1 MSFNFAA
8 KNSKSALIA
17 SSLLVVYLLVLLV
30 VSPPSGPLVDSA
42 YYADIAQNLLHNGVF
57 SANFEST
64 VAPPVF
70 PYVLAGFMAVF
81 GNAWEKAFSVISAV
95 LLMASFYLLAR
106 EFFDS
111 KKSLF
116 LTGLFT
122 FVPIIFYLSMEL
134 LSDGIF
140 VTFTLLA
147 LKFYLKIIK
156 DKQANVINVLLLSL
170 FSVLAILT
178 RTVGMLLPV
187 IFTLHFAMSRLMSK
201 EKLFKIDSKAIAI
214 AVFAVICLA
223 SFTSW
228 SILVKSQ
235 GNQDASSSYLEKI
248 TNAPKEGQI
257 SFSVS
262 DFTKDQVSLNAPI
275 SFNLK
280 VPIFVA
286 YLFRLIAFLLIFI
299 SPVLLLI
306 GLWYLL
312 KLKSFNQQE
321 ILLLVFTVVI
331 CAFHVFWPLAF
342 SSRYIAPVAAPILIL
357 SALALEKVKNSKIV
371 ALAIIAFLLISSAV
385 IFVDVNYR
393 WNDARL
399 ASTLFSQSAPY
410 VTQTVPLNAKVF
422 VSGLAQSTASYY
434 FKRPAQI
441 LNENNIKDANY
452 VIISNYENTKE
463 LTLPTNLNKCNE
475 FSQSKYYLKIYSTTC
490 K

>member
-8 KNSKSALIA
+8 KNSKSALFA
-17 SSLLVVYLLVLLV
+17 SSLLVVYVLMLLV

-42 YYADIAQNLLHNGVF
+42 YYADIAQNLLHSGSF

-81 GNAWEKAFSVISAV
+81 GTAWEKAFSVVSAV

-106 EFFDS
+106 EFFES

-116 LTGLFT
+116 LTGLFA

-147 LKFYLKIIK
+147 LKFYLKTIK
-156 DKQANVINVLLLSL
+156 DKQTNVLNVALLSL

-187 IFTLHFAMSRLMSK
+187 IFGLHFTASRLMSK
-201 EKLFKIDSKAIAI
+201 EKLFKIDSKAITLAI
-214 AVFAVICLA
+214 FIVICLA
-223 SFTSW
+223 SFATW

-235 GNQDASSSYLEKI
+235 GNQDASSTYLDKI
-248 TNAPKEGQI
+248 TNAPREGQI

-262 DFTKDQVSLNAPI
+262 DFTKGQVSLNAPI

-280 VPIFVA
+280 VPIFIA
-286 YLFRLIAFLLIFI
+286 YLFRLIVFLLIFI
-299 SPVLLLI
+299 SPVLVI
-306 GLWYLL
+306 VSLWYIL
-312 KLKSFNQQE
+312 KLKSFNSQE
-321 ILLLVFTVVI
+321 ILLLIFTIVI

-342 SSRYIAPVAAPILIL
+342 SSRYIAPVVAPILIL
-357 SALALEKVKNSKIV
+357 SALALDKVKNTKIV
-371 ALAIIAFLLISSAV
+371 ALAVIAFLLISSAV

-393 WNDARL
+393 WKDAKT
-399 ASTLFSQSAPY
+399 ASALFSQSASY
-410 VTQTVPLNAKVF
+410 ITQTVPLNSNIF

-434 FKRPAQI
+434 FKRQAQI
-441 LNENNIKDANY
+441 LNENNPQAANNIL
-452 VIISNYENTKE
+452 VSNYENTKE
-463 LTLPTNLNKCNE
+463 PTLPTNIIKCRE
-475 FSQSKYYLKIYSTTC
+475 FTQGKYTLKFYSTAC